1 MGAVPAG
8 NKGTLERY
16 ERTMGLEA
24 DMDAFVSG
32 LGYPDRKVKGFFF
45 FFFLMSCSEECG
57 KVK

>member
-45 FFFLMSCSEECG
+45 FFFF
-57 KVK
+57 